1 MNIQK
6 IFYWSLIP
14 LFLLINIGL
23 GSWGLTESSEA
34 RYAEISREMVL
45 NHEYLHPTL
54 LGIKHYHKPPI
65 TYYITVMGY
74 QIFGINEYGARFF
87 LSVALVFQLLLV
99 FKISKLL
106 FNDLKVALAA
116 AIIYFSFPIVLIAAR
131 VLTTDA
137 YMATFV
143 IWSVYWILCYK
154 KNRAPRYLYG
164 FFIVLALAFLTKGP
178 VAVLPVVIFL
188 VVWKVLYKETI
199 ALTIHHYLGFVLCL
213 LLSSSWFLAV
223 MTNTPHFLDY
233 LINDQII
240 ARSLTAEK
248 FHRNKPFWYYLIL
261 APLVGF
267 PWLPIMV
274 VCTARAYKKYLKN
287 KTLPLVL
294 LWTIGS
300 LFILFSAF
308 SSKLVLYILPLF
320 SFMAILSGYLFFLIP
335 FDKIKNYSLFYGLLI
350 VVLSLFLILG
360 DFIMEIRIDVRYS
373 LMLAVFLILGLG
385 ILYYNTSLQR
395 HYKLMAFSLL
405 FTIGLV
411 LSYPLFGSKNPNTIN
426 TIKNIVALAK
436 EKKGDSIGHLIALD
450 VFIPSASF
458 YLNQD
463 IITVKGNTTRVRRDI
478 QFEEDTLYRENLLD
492 ISHEKELRKLQ
503 QLMQAKNTVLLVRK
517 KDTISDFLCD
527 QIENFKH
534 QIEIDQWRLYY

>member
-1 MNIQK
+1 MNIHK

-154 KNRAPRYLYG
+154 RNRAPRYLYG

-178 VAVLPVVIFL
+178 VAVLPVAIFL

-199 ALTIHHYLGFVLCL
+199 SLTIHHYLGFVLCL

-240 ARSLTAEK
+240 ARSLSAEK

-335 FDKIKNYSLFYGLLI
+335 FDKIKNYSLFFGLLI

-360 DFIMEIRIDVRYS
+360 NFIMEIHIDVRYS

-385 ILYYNTSLQR
+385 ILYYNTRLQR

-405 FTIGLV
+405 FTIGLI

-436 EKKGDSIGHLIALD
+436 EKKGDSIGHLIAFD

-492 ISHEKELRKLQ
+492 ISHEKELRRLQ
-503 QLMQAKNTVLLVRK
+503 LLLQAKNTVLLVRK
-517 KDTISDFLCD
+517 KDTVSDLLCD
-527 QIENFKH
+527 QIANFKH